1 MGNDVRPQAQT
12 THKPVEERDAAG
24 FFTGNRF
31 FCMATPHECMVKAN
45 TANNAALKLCTVLLY
60 AEGYRPVQSLAHYR
74 TLKAL
79 PLILGEDRKAD
90 ADYLDTC
97 RTKRNTIEYVCVGSA
112 TRADAGELIKF
123 AQSLEKDVMEW
134 LHSRHP
140 DLVLP
145 MDWL

>member
-1 MGNDVRPQAQT
+1 
-12 THKPVEERDAAG
+12 
-24 FFTGNRF
+24 
-31 FCMATPHECMVKAN
+31 MVKAN

-140 DLVLP
+140 DLVMP